1 MANRSTGLRTVIS
14 RSAHATPSS
23 FRRSSLCRTA
33 LTYASVTVA
42 NADGAPPVHSACR
55 DSRSRTARPS
65 VRRTESRSDRAA
77 PAIPVVAALALLE
90 RRRSAALESREY
102 LSAAA
107 CGVLFAGDML
117 WWTQSI
123 PEVGAGLS
131 TVLVN
136 TQVAIV
142 PLLAWLVDRERSGP
156 RFLRSLPVI
165 LVGVLLAGGIFEH
178 GVSGTNPTWGTVH
191 AIAAALCYS
200 GFLFL
205 LRRGG
210 QHGRPLQTYAV
221 VLASSTTVAVAV
233 GFASHGLDFS
243 PGWPTAGW
251 LILVT
256 VNGQLLGWLL
266 VAFCGPRLPSDVGS
280 ALLLLTPIGAVALGA
295 VVLAERPSPLQLAGC
310 AVVLVASY
318 MGSARR

>member
-1 MANRSTGLRTVIS
+1 MRTIEGTGFRWHTGLAIGALCVSASAVLLGLADTTPATATAA
-14 RSAHATPSS
+14 RS
-23 FRRSSLCRTA
+23 LLA
-33 LTYASVTVA
+33 L
-42 NADGAPPVHSACR
+42 
-55 DSRSRTARPS
+55 
-65 VRRTESRSDRAA
+65 
-77 PAIPVVAALALLE
+77 PVVAALAIFE
-90 RRRSAALESREY
+90 RRRSDGLHSRECM
-102 LSAAA
+102 SAAV

-131 TVLVN
+131 TILVN

-142 PLLAWLVDRERSGP
+142 PLLAWLVDREPSGP
-156 RFLRSLPVI
+156 RFLWSLPVI
-165 LVGVLLAGGIFEH
+165 MAGVLLAGGLFEH

-210 QHGRPLQTYAV
+210 QGGRPLQTYAV
-221 VLASSTTVAVAV
+221 VLASSTLVAVAV
-233 GFASHGLDFS
+233 GFASHGIDLS

-251 LILVT
+251 LVLVT
-256 VNGQLLGWLL
+256 ITGQLLGWLL
-266 VAFCGPRLPSDVGS
+266 VAFCGPRLPTDIGS

-295 VVLAERPSPLQLAGC
+295 LVLAERPSPLQLAGC

-318 MGSARR
+318 IGTTRR

>member
-1 MANRSTGLRTVIS
+1 MRTIERTDFRWHVGLAGGALCVSGSAVLLGLANTTP
-14 RSAHATPSS
+14 ATATAA
-23 FRRSSLCRTA
+23 RSSLA
-33 LTYASVTVA
+33 L
-42 NADGAPPVHSACR
+42 P
-55 DSRSRTARPS
+55 
-65 VRRTESRSDRAA
+65 
-77 PAIPVVAALALLE
+77 IVAALAVFE
-90 RRRSAALESREY
+90 RRRSGGPASREY
-102 LSAAA
+102 LWAAV
-107 CGVLFAGDML
+107 CGVFFAGDML

-142 PLLAWLVDRERSGP
+142 PLLAWLVDGEASGP
-156 RFLRSLPVI
+156 RFLWSLPAI
-165 LVGVLLAGGIFEH
+165 LAGVLLAGGIFEH
-178 GVSGTNPTWGTVH
+178 GLSGTNPTWGTVH

-210 QHGRPLQTYAV
+210 QGGRPLQTYAV
-221 VLASSTTVAVAV
+221 VLASSTVVAVAV
-233 GFASHGLDFS
+233 GFASHGLYIS
-243 PGWPTAGW
+243 PACPTAGW

-256 VNGQLLGWLL
+256 VTGQLLGWPL

-280 ALLLLTPIGAVALGA
+280 ALLLLTPIGAVVLGA
-295 VVLAERPSPLQLAGC
+295 LVLAERPSPLQLAGC

-318 MGSARR
+318 TGTARR

>member
-1 MANRSTGLRTVIS
+1 MDTIERADIRWHVGLAVGALSVSASAVILGLADTTPATASAARSLLALPVVLGL
-14 RSAHATPSS
+14 AL
-23 FRRSSLCRTA
+23 FERRNNGA
-33 LTYASVTVA
+33 LT
-42 NADGAPPVHSACR
+42 
-55 DSRSRTARPS
+55 
-65 VRRTESRSDRAA
+65 
-77 PAIPVVAALALLE
+77 
-90 RRRSAALESREY
+90 SREH
-102 LSAAA
+102 LSAAG

-156 RFLRSLPVI
+156 RFVWSLPVV
-165 LVGVLLAGGIFEH
+165 LTGVLLAGGIFEH
-178 GVSGTNPTWGTVH
+178 GVGGTAPTWGTVH
-191 AIAAALCYS
+191 AIVAALCYS

-210 QHGRPLQTYAV
+210 RTGRPLQTYAA
-221 VLASSTTVAVAV
+221 VLASATVVAAVV
-233 GFASHGLDFS
+233 GLASRSLDVS
-243 PGWPTAGW
+243 PGCRTAGW

-256 VNGQLLGWLL
+256 ITGQLLGWLL
-266 VAFCGPRLPSDVGS
+266 VAFYTPRLPSDVGS

-295 VVLAERPSPLQLAGC
+295 LVLGERPSVLQLAGC
-310 AVVLVASY
+310 AIVLVASY
-318 MGSARR
+318 AGTARR

>member
-1 MANRSTGLRTVIS
+1 MSMSTIERTHTAPVGLTIGALS
-14 RSAHATPSS
+14 LSASAALLGLAATTPATATAARSALA
-23 FRRSSLCRTA
+23 
-33 LTYASVTVA
+33 V
-42 NADGAPPVHSACR
+42 
-55 DSRSRTARPS
+55 
-65 VRRTESRSDRAA
+65 
-77 PAIPVVAALALLE
+77 PVVAALAVTE
-90 RRRSAALESREY
+90 RRRRGGLGPGEYVWAAV
-102 LSAAA
+102 

-142 PLLAWLVDRERSGP
+142 PLLAWLIDHEHIHR
-156 RFLRSLPVI
+156 RFLWSMPAI
-165 LVGVLLAGGIFEH
+165 LAGVLLAGGIFEH

-210 QHGRPLQTYAV
+210 KGGQPLQTYVV
-221 VLASSTTVAVAV
+221 VLTSAAAVAVAV
-233 GFASHGLDFS
+233 GLLGDGLDVT
-243 PGWPTAGW
+243 PGWSTAGW

-256 VNGQLLGWLL
+256 ITGQLLGWLL
-266 VAFCGPRLPSDVGS
+266 VAFYTPKLPSEVSS
-280 ALLLLTPIGAVALGA
+280 ALLILMPIGAVALGA
-295 VVLAERPSPLQLAGC
+295 LLLGERPSLLQLAGC
-310 AVVLVASY
+310 VLVLVASY
-318 MGSARR
+318 AGTARR

>member
-1 MANRSTGLRTVIS
+1 MDWAPAYYMRTTERTDIRWHIGLAIGALCVSASAVLLGLANTTPTTATVA
-14 RSAHATPSS
+14 RSA
-23 FRRSSLCRTA
+23 LA
-33 LTYASVTVA
+33 L
-42 NADGAPPVHSACR
+42 
-55 DSRSRTARPS
+55 
-65 VRRTESRSDRAA
+65 
-77 PAIPVVAALALLE
+77 PVVATLALVE
-90 RRRSAALESREY
+90 GRRNGGLGRREY
-102 LSAAA
+102 VSAVV

-142 PLLAWLVDRERSGP
+142 PLLAWLVDRERTGP
-156 RFLRSLPVI
+156 RFLWSLPVI
-165 LVGVLLAGGIFEH
+165 LTGVLLAGGIFEH
-178 GVSGTNPTWGTVH
+178 GISGTSPTWGTVH

-210 QHGRPLQTYAV
+210 QGGRPLQTYGV
-221 VLASSTTVAVAV
+221 VLASSTVVALAV
-233 GFASHGLDFS
+233 GFVSHSLDIS
-243 PGWPTAGW
+243 PGWETAGW

-256 VNGQLLGWLL
+256 VTGQLLGWLL
-266 VAFCGPRLPSDVGS
+266 VAFCTPRLPSDVAS

-295 VVLAERPSPLQLAGC
+295 LVLAERPSALQLAGC

-318 MGSARR
+318 VGTNRR

>member
-1 MANRSTGLRTVIS
+1 MRLSMTTVERT
-14 RSAHATPSS
+14 RSASLGLTIGAVSLSASAVLLGLAATTPA
-23 FRRSSLCRTA
+23 TA
-33 LTYASVTVA
+33 TVA
-42 NADGAPPVHSACR
+42 RCSLAVPV
-55 DSRSRTARPS
+55 
-65 VRRTESRSDRAA
+65 
-77 PAIPVVAALALLE
+77 IAALAFTE
-90 RRRSAALESREY
+90 RRRKGGLDGREY
-102 LSAAA
+102 VSATV

-142 PLLAWLVDRERSGP
+142 PVLAWLIDGERISG
-156 RFLRSLPVI
+156 RFVASLPPM
-165 LVGVLLAGGIFEH
+165 LAGVLLAGGVFEH

-210 QHGRPLQTYAV
+210 QGGRPVQTYSV
-221 VLASSTTVAVAV
+221 VLTSSAAVAVAV
-233 GFASHGLDFS
+233 GLISRGIDVT
-243 PGWPTAGW
+243 PGWATAGW

-256 VNGQLLGWLL
+256 ITGQLLGWLL
-266 VAFCGPRLPSDVGS
+266 VAFYTPKLPSEVSS
-280 ALLLLTPIGAVALGA
+280 ALLMLMPIGAVALGA
-295 VVLAERPSPLQLAGC
+295 LVLGERPSPLQLAGC
-310 AVVLVASY
+310 VLVLVASY
-318 MGSARR
+318 AGTARR

>member
-1 MANRSTGLRTVIS
+1 MTTIERTRNASLGMAIGAISLSASAVLLGL
-14 RSAHATPSS
+14 AATTPA
-23 FRRSSLCRTA
+23 TA
-33 LTYASVTVA
+33 TVA
-42 NADGAPPVHSACR
+42 RCSLAV
-55 DSRSRTARPS
+55 
-65 VRRTESRSDRAA
+65 
-77 PAIPVVAALALLE
+77 PVVAALAFTE
-90 RRRSAALESREY
+90 RRRTGGLEASAY
-102 LSAAA
+102 VSATV

-142 PLLAWLVDRERSGP
+142 PVLAWLIDGERIP
-156 RFLRSLPVI
+156 RRFVWSLPAI
-165 LVGVLLAGGIFEH
+165 LGGVLLAGGLFEH

-210 QHGRPLQTYAV
+210 QGGRPVQTYTV
-221 VLASSTTVAVAV
+221 VLASSAAVAVAV
-233 GFASHGLDFS
+233 GLVGGGLVVA
-243 PGWPTAGW
+243 PGWATAGW

-256 VNGQLLGWLL
+256 ITGQLVG
-266 VAFCGPRLPSDVGS
+266 VAFYTPKLPSEVSS
-280 ALLLLTPIGAVALGA
+280 ALLMLMPIGAVVLGA
-295 VVLAERPSPLQLAGC
+295 LVLGERPSTLQLAGC
-310 AVVLVASY
+310 ALVLVASY
-318 MGSARR
+318 VGTARG